1 MPSVPRLTD
10 TIQSYYDTIVS
21 ERSFQ
26 HRVQQQ
32 RAGRGWSQDEL
43 ARRAGLS
50 RTAISAIETGR
61 VVPSTA
67 AALALAEAFD
77 CRVEDLF
84 LLAGRARR
92 EAPRWAW
99 PPAAEPAR
107 FWRATVGSDSV
118 LYPVERTAV
127 GLVPADGTVDG
138 EKLALHPS
146 ADPQRTLVL
155 AGCDPAV
162 GLIAAELAR
171 VSSVRLLPLTRP
183 SRQSLDLLRQNLVH
197 VAGIHLQ
204 DPGTPRGNRQAVR
217 EFAGRGYKL
226 LRLTRWQEGLALA
239 PGLGID
245 SITRAVAA
253 NLRWVGRVE
262 GSGAR
267 RCLDWIL
274 EGRRPLPAGYHHVAA
289 DHSGVVETIR
299 TGWAQAGICVH
310 LSALE
315 AGLDFLIAREED
327 YDLCYR
333 EEMEDDPRLQALLE
347 AVRSHSF
354 RRALA
359 ELPGYQSA
367 HTGELISVSA

>member
-1 MPSVPRLTD
+1 MTD

-21 ERSFQ
+21 KRSFQ

-32 RAGRGWSQDEL
+32 RSARGWSQDEL

-67 AALALAEAFD
+67 AALSLAEAFD

-84 LLAGRARR
+84 LLAGRSRR
-92 EAPRWAW
+92 DAPRWAW
-99 PPAAEPAR
+99 APAAAPAR
-107 FWRATVGSDSV
+107 FWRAAVGPDSIF
-118 LYPVERTAV
+118 YPVERTSI
-127 GLVPADGTVDG
+127 GLLPADGIADG
-138 EKLALHPS
+138 EKLALHPN
-146 ADPQRTLVL
+146 ADPQGTLVL

-171 VSSVRLLPLTRP
+171 VSSVRLLPLIRP

-204 DPGTPRGNRQAVR
+204 DPGSPRGNRQAVR
-217 EFAGRGYKL
+217 QLLGRGYKL
-226 LRLTRWQEGLALA
+226 LHLTRWQEGLALA
-239 PGLGID
+239 PGLGIK
-245 SITRAVAA
+245 SIPKAVSA

-274 EGRRPLPAGYHHVAA
+274 EGRSPLPAGYHHVAP
-289 DHSGVVETIR
+289 DHSAVVETIR
-299 TGWAQAGICVH
+299 TGWAQAGICVR

-315 AGLDFLIAREED
+315 AGLDFLVAREED

-333 EEMEDDPRLQALLE
+333 EEMEDDPRIQALLE

-354 RRALA
+354 RRTLA

-367 HTGELISVSA
+367 RTGELISVSG

>member
-1 MPSVPRLTD
+1 M
-10 TIQSYYDTIVS
+10 IQSYYDMIVS
-21 ERSFQ
+21 ERTFQ
-26 HRVQQQ
+26 HRLQQQ
-32 RAGRGWSQDEL
+32 RLGRGWSQDEL

-50 RTAISAIETGR
+50 RTAISAIETAR

-84 LLAGRARR
+84 RLEGGRRR
-92 EAPRWAW
+92 DTPRWAW
-99 PPAAEPAR
+99 TPAAEPAR
-107 FWRATVGSDSV
+107 FWSARVGPDSI
-118 LYPVERTAV
+118 LYPVERTSL
-127 GLVPADGTVDG
+127 GLLPADGIRDG
-138 EKLALHPS
+138 ERLAMHPA

-183 SRQSLDLLRQNLVH
+183 SRQSLELLRQNLVH

-217 EFAGRGYKL
+217 ELLGRGYKL

-245 SITRAVAA
+245 SIERAVAA
-253 NLRWVGRVE
+253 HLRWVGRVE

-274 EGRRPLPAGYHHVAA
+274 EGRHPLPAGYHHVAA
-289 DHSGVVETIR
+289 DHAGVVETIR
-299 TGWAQAGICVH
+299 TGWAQAGICVR

-354 RRALA
+354 RRTLA

-367 HTGELISVSA
+367 HTGELISVSG